1 MEIVIRQQ
9 KETICKLSEENQ
21 LIKSKLKLIENQ
33 LSKLTNNNQE
43 NNINDRRSPPYA
55 YSISSVT
62 SLSDNDQLA
71 DSNTNLNS

>member
-43 NNINDRRSPPYA
+43 NNINDR
-55 YSISSVT
+55 I
-62 SLSDNDQLA
+62 
-71 DSNTNLNS
+71 